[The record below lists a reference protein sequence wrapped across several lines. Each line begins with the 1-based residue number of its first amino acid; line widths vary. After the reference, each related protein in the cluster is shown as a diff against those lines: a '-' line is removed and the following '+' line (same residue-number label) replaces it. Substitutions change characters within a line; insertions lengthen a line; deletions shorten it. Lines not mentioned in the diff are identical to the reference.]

1 MRLVLPQLAEL
12 LEKENVGL
20 ILGSEAITEFQLR
33 FGKALQGTLNA
44 VYSLK
49 VPVCL
54 FQLLLPAPG
63 T

>member
-1 MRLVLPQLAEL
+1 MKK
-12 LEKENVGL
+12 KENVGL

>member
-1 MRLVLPQLAEL
+1 MPRLAEFV
-12 LEKENVGL
+12 EKERKRGL
-20 ILGSEAITEFQLR
+20 IRGSESVTELQLSR
-33 FGKALQGTLNA
+33 SKALQGAPNA